1 MKHDATFTVQCHVNS
16 SIARSRAGFAPW
28 KSRLTNKRTN
38 KCTLEFYK
46 GADTQCGYCIYYSIC
61 RQYCFVLCGLISAA
75 QRIEAEPDSNE
86 ELKEFKAKF
95 KPGSCLARVL
105 KLANQRAM
113 HNANSEGTTP
123 RECSTK
129 HKVRERN
136 AQSADSTVSS
146 FVDSSA
152 QHRLY
157 ILYIVPSIAV
167 VIKTTCSCVRLNYTS
182 RIWRQK
188 CQDCVK

>member
-1 MKHDATFTVQCHVNS
+1 
-16 SIARSRAGFAPW
+16 
-28 KSRLTNKRTN
+28 
-38 KCTLEFYK
+38 
-46 GADTQCGYCIYYSIC
+46 
-61 RQYCFVLCGLISAA
+61 
-75 QRIEAEPDSNE
+75 
-86 ELKEFKAKF
+86 
-95 KPGSCLARVL
+95 
-105 KLANQRAM
+105 M

-167 VIKTTCSCVRLNYTS
+167 VIKQPVHVYGKTTLQGIGGKNVKIASSSCCCMPVVAVY
-182 RIWRQK
+182 
-188 CQDCVK
+188 